1 MNVFDQRYGGG
12 YGSSRVRSNQPPSS
26 WNRDA
31 SLLHMCSL
39 GHTHS
44 SRLPCQPST
53 AGIWMSITTVVP
65 ENGYR
70 RTPEQAWS
78 TQKPSWTQWGLLGLT
93 ERVFGMMKTR
103 WRFIFAEFPWNESH
117 ICFGL
122 VVAFCPLTMTV
133 LKKRQPTRKWTHIRS
148 CLMSRG
154 CATSRARLYVIV
166 QVPL

>member
-39 GHTHS
+39 GHTDS
-44 SRLPCQPST
+44 SRLACQPST

-133 LKKRQPTRKWTHIRS
+133 EKLCWKSVSRHVNGHISGAVS
-148 CLMSRG
+148 CPEDALPVGLEHDYM
-154 CATSRARLYVIV
+154 
-166 QVPL
+166 